1 MDLRDM
7 KIANKYL
14 VGPKIGGG
22 SFGDIYIVT
31 VQGTNNVL
39 ALKKED
45 EKSKHP
51 QLLAEAKITRTLQ
64 GGNGI
69 MNIHWQGQ

>member
-1 MDLRDM
+1 MDLKDM
-7 KIANKYL
+7 KIAGRFL

-31 VQGTNNVL
+31 IQDSDTVL

-51 QLLAEAKITRTLQ
+51 QLLAEAKILRALQ
-64 GGNGI
+64 GGIGI
-69 MNIHWQGQ
+69 SNLHWQGQ

>member
-1 MDLRDM
+1 MELKDT
-7 KIANKYL
+7 KVANKFI

-22 SFGDIYIVT
+22 SFGEIYIAT
-31 VQGTNNVL
+31 VQSTDIIL

-51 QLLAEAKITRTLQ
+51 QLLA
-64 GGNGI
+64 
-69 MNIHWQGQ
+69 